1 VPATA
6 TTVPR
11 RGTTAV
17 NTFLATLKAESTERQ
32 RRAFLEEYV
41 AWVAAYRQCATSKV
55 TTEDL
60 LDEENALAW
69 LAAAQ
74 RGATRR
80 RPGLEGP
87 TAPASANSMAA
98 RTSSVNVFSRWCGR
112 PLELTPPAPEF
123 ADRLTP
129 REAHRTLRIL
139 AGHHPAGMLEAT
151 WERSV
156 AVIALAIASGQ
167 GLSALHPMR
176 LSDLDLERSPLPRAR
191 VAGQWYPIIDAVS
204 RRALLRWTTTHQAL
218 TAGDLKVLKGG
229 RVEEL
234 WVTTAPGRPRGGQ
247 PALPAGL
254 PAAIRTLEAAH
265 RKLTAT
271 ALGAPLLLE
280 QFCAAED
287 DEEEV
292 QAAS

>member
-1 VPATA
+1 MPATA
-6 TTVPR
+6 TTVPAR
-11 RGTTAV
+11 ATTAV
-17 NTFLATLKAESTERQ
+17 KAFLATLKSEATERQ
-32 RRAFLEEYV
+32 RRAFLDEYV
-41 AWVAAYRQCATSKV
+41 AWVASHRQCAPSKV
-55 TTEDL
+55 TTADL
-60 LDEENALAW
+60 LDEENTLAW

-80 RPGLEGP
+80 RPGLDGP
-87 TAPASANSMAA
+87 TARAATNSMAA
-98 RTSSVNVFSRWCGR
+98 RTSTVNVFSRWCGH

-129 REAHRTLRIL
+129 REAYRTLRIL
-139 AGHHPAGMLEAT
+139 AGHHPAGMLEST

-156 AVIALAIASGQ
+156 AVIALANASGQ

-176 LSDLDLERSPLPRAR
+176 LADLDLERRPMPRAR
-191 VAGQWYPIIDAVS
+191 VDGRWYPIIDAVS
-204 RRALLRWTTTHQAL
+204 RRALARWQTTHEAL
-218 TAGDLKVLKGG
+218 TAGHLKVLKGG
-229 RVEEL
+229 NVEEL

-247 PALPAGL
+247 PAPPAGL

-280 QFCAAED
+280 QFCAVE
-287 DEEEV
+287 DEEE
-292 QAAS
+292 QPAIG